1 MVKLMSAMVD
11 ALRTAEELYK
21 IEYPEYLMH
30 NAYAFES
37 DIAFGGYREE
47 TLSKLEEYD
56 TAFDSRC

>member
-11 ALRTAEELYK
+11 ALRTAEGLYK

-37 DIAFGGYREE
+37 DIAFGG
-47 TLSKLEEYD
+47 L
-56 TAFDSRC
+56 